1 MSMPWEDAKAAQ
13 PPKADTMPWEDAKTA
28 QAPPSD
34 GFQPT
39 EYGFKVKQGEA
50 PTGGPAT
57 IREDG
62 AINFPGQSNWLFHD
76 PKTQQ
81 YVPAP
86 SEPLANKGFL
96 SRNFGMDT
104 LKENARNF
112 GVGAD
117 RAVNAGLAAAQG
129 VFNQIPGTQQTPEQ
143 KQNDLTASQRVSALV
158 QAMKTKG
165 NPSAEKYQDLGQMA
179 PAMAVSTLAPS
190 AGAGFLARA
199 LPGALTFGTATGLT
213 AEGDLWDRSKATA
226 LSTGGALTGQGIIEK
241 GVPLVGKAIGAIGTK
256 LGNYGKTPAVQELLD
271 SLATKLGGKS
281 PGHAAQDA
289 AWEQYNGAWDK
300 FKAAIAPVDE
310 AAGGAQMDY
319 SAPIKTLEDTLG
331 IGTRRSP
338 APMPPKSKEYLTEL
352 LGNLK
357 EAQAGGGTVDS
368 SAAGAI
374 DTIKQLGAQQR
385 ILARVHGET
394 ESREMLNTV
403 RDSILKAMD
412 DSHPDLAGGY
422 GNARQIFA
430 KEVAPLFDKTEG
442 GHFLT
447 QLRDTPTPDDWLGT
461 SNQGSLTR
469 MKADKAGIVAKGSSP
484 DPLLYS
490 YLDAAVKQSNG
501 NPGSFVTSIEKA
513 LPAVQKMASDGTID
527 PAMLEAFQGLAK
539 VARTAKFAG
548 WLGNMG
554 ATAAGTAIGGPL
566 AGAGAASAS
575 LGLHFKPAYSAPG
588 LMWSLMQQPATR
600 KLLSFAGKMPA
611 GSPGLEAIA
620 KELSATAGRAM
631 APNVSPLNSAY
642 RLPAA
647 ADTGTPDT
655 QAKN

>member
-1 MSMPWEDAKAAQ
+1 MPTWETVDES
-13 PPKADTMPWEDAKTA
+13 PKPSAGKWETVEEESSSEFK
-28 QAPPSD
+28 
-34 GFQPT
+34 PT
-39 EYGFKVKQGEA
+39 QYGFKVKQGEA

-57 IREDG
+57 IRDDG

-76 PKTQQ
+76 PNTNQ

-96 SRNFGMDT
+96 SRNFGADT
-104 LKENARNF
+104 LKENARNL
-112 GVGAD
+112 GIGLD
-117 RAVNAGLAAAQG
+117 RAVQGGLSAAQG
-129 VFNQIPGTQQTPEQ
+129 IFNQIPGTQQTPEQ
-143 KQNDLTASQRVSALV
+143 AQGDLKASQRVRQLV

-165 NPSAEKYQDLGQMA
+165 NPSAEKYQDLGQMI
-179 PAMAVSTLAPS
+179 PAMAVSGLAPV
-190 AGAGFLARA
+190 AGTSFLARA

-213 AEGDLWDRSKATA
+213 TEGDLGERAKATGLA
-226 LSTGGALTGQGIIEK
+226 TGGALAGQGIVEK
-241 GVPLVGKAIGAIGTK
+241 GLPLAGQAIGALTNK
-256 LGNYGKTPAVQELLD
+256 LSRWGKTPAVQELLD
-271 SLATKLGGKS
+271 SLTTKLGGKT

-319 SAPIKTLEDTLG
+319 SGPIKTLEDTLG
-331 IGTRRSP
+331 IGSKRSP

-357 EAQAGGGTVDS
+357 EAQAGSGAVDS
-368 SAAGAI
+368 SAVGAI

-394 ESREMLNTV
+394 ESREMLNAV

-412 DSHPDLAGGY
+412 ESHPDLAGGY
-422 GNARQIFA
+422 GNARKIFA
-430 KEVAPLFDKTEG
+430 KEVAPLFDKSEG

-447 QLRDTPTPDDWLGT
+447 QLRDTPTPDDWIGAG
-461 SNQGSLTR
+461 NQGSLAR
-469 MKADKAGIVAKGSSP
+469 MKPDKAGIIAKGSSP

-490 YLDAAVKQSNG
+490 YLDAAVKQANG

-513 LPAVQKMASDGTID
+513 MPAIEKIAD
-527 PAMLEAFQGLAK
+527 PATLEAFQGLSK
-539 VARTAKFAG
+539 VARTAKFTG
-548 WLGNMG
+548 WLANMG
-554 ATAAGTAIGGPL
+554 VTGAGAAIGGPM

-588 LMWSLMQQPATR
+588 LIWSMMQNPSAR
-600 KLLSFAGKMPA
+600 KLLSLAGKMPA
-611 GSPGLEAIA
+611 GSKELELIA
-620 KELSATAGRAM
+620 KELSLTVGKVGAGET
-631 APNVSPLNSAY
+631 V
-642 RLPAA
+642 
-647 ADTGTPDT
+647 
-655 QAKN
+655 AKNIVPLKTLPTAASTEPSTTLAENQP